1 MRRSS
6 RETAQAVW
14 EERQKEARP
23 KIQLRRASEV
33 TPERVTWVWQD
44 RVPAGK
50 VSIWDGDPG
59 QGKSVVSVN
68 LAAHVST
75 GRPFPDGATCEVGNV
90 LLCNVEDGEADTI
103 IPRLKANDADL
114 NRILMFSTVPD
125 GRGSERL
132 LDLPKD
138 IPMLE
143 ERMVEHEIRVLIM
156 DPVMTMLGG
165 DANKDQDARKALAPL
180 KKVAERTGAAVI
192 LIRHLNKSVGLKA
205 IQRGG
210 GNMGLIGVARAGLFF
225 APHPEEEDLRVVA
238 SHKSN
243 LAPPAPSLAYQIV
256 SSDVHGAPRIE
267 WRGSV
272 DHTADSLTSGPQSPE
287 DRSQLDATKDFLR
300 EELGDGSMEA
310 KQVLKDSDEAGVSK
324 STLYRAKDAL
334 RVKSSKDGLGGWIW
348 ELPDKPNRS
357 ISKNEDTPCEDLD
370 DLECL

>member
-287 DRSQLDATKDFLR
+287 DRSQLDATKYFLR